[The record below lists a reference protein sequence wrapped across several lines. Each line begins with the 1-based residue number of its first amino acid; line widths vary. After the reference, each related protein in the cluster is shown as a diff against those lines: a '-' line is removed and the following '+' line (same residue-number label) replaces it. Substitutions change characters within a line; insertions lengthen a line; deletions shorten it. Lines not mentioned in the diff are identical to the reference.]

1 MNQSLIQ
8 PLRAT
13 LRLQFHK
20 GFTLDD
26 AVPLIPYLAG
36 LGISHI
42 YASPLL
48 AARAG
53 SMHGYD
59 VVDPTTVN
67 PELGGEAALR
77 RLVQALR
84 AERMGLILDIVSNH
98 MAVGGSDN
106 PWWLDLLEW
115 GRLSPYG
122 EFFDIQWHSPDPLM
136 EGQLLLPFL
145 GSDYGIA
152 LQEGTLPLRFD
163 ARRGAFHVEHYD
175 HHFPICPTHYGE
187 LLKPGVEPSTELGA
201 EKAEQLKFLADRFSQ
216 LSYQTD
222 AHSLAVPL
230 QEELRNLAT
239 DPVLLRVI
247 QNNLGAYDSLTPDGF
262 HNLHN
267 LLERQSYR
275 LASWRTAADDINW
288 RRFFDVNELGGLR
301 VERPAVFQATHAKI
315 FALIAEGLV
324 DGLRVDH
331 IDGLADPRG
340 YCRKLRRRVDSLSP
354 QRHLPIYVE
363 KILGEGETLHRDWSV
378 DGTTGYEFMNQVSL
392 LQHDPAGTETLGQLW
407 SQHSERPAGFSQEA
421 QRARQQILN
430 GSLAGDFE
438 SVAQAL
444 LQVARDDLMTRDLT
458 LGAIRRALQALIV
471 HFPVYRTYISPLGR
485 STADDV
491 FFQQAMD
498 GARQT
503 LNEADWPVL
512 DCLANWLG
520 GEPWRK
526 RPVVGRQRKI
536 LKHAC
541 VRFQQLT
548 SPAAAKAVE
557 DTAFYRSAVLL
568 SRNDVGFSTEQF
580 SAPVADFHAAC
591 ANRLAEF
598 PDNLLATATHDHKRG
613 EDTRARLA
621 VLSERSRWYAE
632 QVPRWRALARPLRDD
647 EQMPSAGDELILYQA
662 ILGSWPLDLRSEDP
676 EAMADYA
683 RRLWQWQQKAL
694 REAKLQSSW
703 SAPNDVYEK
712 ATEAFIQRLWLSP
725 EGNPLRTALGQ
736 AVQALAVPGA
746 VNGLAQTLL
755 RMTVPGIPD
764 LYQGNDFWDFSLVD
778 PDNRRP
784 VNYHRRQ
791 QTLQAPLNL
800 PALLLNWR
808 DGSIKQTL
816 IARVLNLRAE
826 HPELFRHGTY
836 QPLEVLG
843 SQAHRVLAFVRQN
856 EAKRLVVIVPI
867 RCAALLENSA
877 EPRIDAQSWGD
888 TRLVLPFT
896 PSDEN
901 LKGLFSSVAV
911 TKNRELNISAALGDF
926 PVNVFIQLSPQA

>member
-1 MNQSLIQ
+1 MNPPRIQ

-26 AVPLIPYLAG
+26 AVPLVPYFAS
-36 LGISHI
+36 LGISHV

-48 AARAG
+48 SARAG

-77 RLVQALR
+77 RLVSALR
-84 AERMGLILDIVSNH
+84 AQNMGLILDIVSNH
-98 MAVGGSDN
+98 MAVGGGDN
-106 PWWLDLLEW
+106 PWWQDLLEW

-145 GSDYGIA
+145 GSDYGVA
-152 LQEGTLPLRFD
+152 LQDGTLPLRFD
-163 ARRGAFHVEHYD
+163 AQRGAFYVEHYD
-175 HHFPICPTHYGE
+175 HHFPICPMNFGE
-187 LLKPGVEPSTELGA
+187 LLKA
-201 EKAEQLKFLADRFSQ
+201 DDEQLKSLADRFST

-222 AHSLAVPL
+222 AHRLAMPL
-230 QEELRNLAT
+230 KEELRELASDPAVLQTIEQNLE
-239 DPVLLRVI
+239 
-247 QNNLGAYDSLTPDGF
+247 AYDSLTPDGF
-262 HNLHN
+262 QRLHQ

-301 VERPAVFQATHAKI
+301 VERPAVFEATHAKI
-315 FALIAEGLV
+315 FELVAEGLI
-324 DGLRVDH
+324 DGLRIDH

-340 YCRKLRRRVDSLSP
+340 YCRKLRRRVDSLAP
-354 QRHLPIYVE
+354 DRHLPIYVE

-378 DGTTGYEFMNQVSL
+378 DGTTGYEFMNQLSL
-392 LQHDPAGTETLGQLW
+392 LQHDPDGAQTLGELW
-407 SQHSERPAGFSQEA
+407 SRCSERPADFRQEA
-421 QRARQQILN
+421 QLARQQILN

-458 LGAIRRALQALIV
+458 LGAIRRALQELIV
-471 HFPVYRTYISPLGR
+471 HFPVYRTYISPRGR
-485 STADDV
+485 STEDDV

-503 LNEADWPVL
+503 LGEADWPVL
-512 DCLANWLG
+512 DCLARWLG

-526 RPVVGRQRKI
+526 RPVGRSRKM

-591 ANRLAEF
+591 LNRLEEF

-621 VLSERSRWYAE
+621 VLSERSAWFAW
-632 QVPRWRALARPLRDD
+632 QVPLWQTLARPLRDD
-647 EQMPSAGDELILYQA
+647 DQMPSAGDELILYQA
-662 ILGSWPLDLRSEDP
+662 LLGSWPLDLRNDDKAAYEN
-676 EAMADYA
+676 YTQ
-683 RRLWQWQQKAL
+683 RVWQWQQKAL

-703 SAPNDVYEK
+703 SAPNDAYEH
-712 ATEAFIQRLWLSP
+712 AAHQFLERLLLSP
-725 EGNPLRTALGQ
+725 EGERLRA
-736 AVQALAVPGA
+736 ALAKAAMSIAAPGA
-746 VNGLAQTLL
+746 LNGLAQTLL
-755 RMTVPGIPD
+755 RMTVPGVPD
-764 LYQGNDFWDFSLVD
+764 LYQGNEYWDFSLVD

-784 VNYHRRQ
+784 VDYASRQ
-791 QTLQAPLNL
+791 QAMQRPLDL
-800 PALLLNWR
+800 PDLLANWR
-808 DGSIKQTL
+808 DGRIKQTL
-816 IARVLNLRAE
+816 IARTLNLRAE
-826 HPELFRHGTY
+826 QAELFQRGSY
-836 QPLEVLG
+836 QALEVVG
-843 SQAHRVLAFVRQN
+843 SEAHRVLAFARSYNQKQ
-856 EAKRLVVIVPI
+856 AIVIVPI
-867 RCAALLENSA
+867 RCAGLLENSA
-877 EPRIDAQSWGD
+877 EPQVGAQQWGD
-888 TRLVLPFT
+888 TRVKLPFT
-896 PSDEN
+896 TPDEN

-911 TKNRELNISAALGDF
+911 TEHKELMIGAALGDF
-926 PVNVFIQLSPQA
+926 PVNLFIQNFEFSSGALR

>member
-1 MNQSLIQ
+1 MTMQVPGH

-26 AVPLIPYLAG
+26 AAALVPYFAR
-36 LGISHI
+36 LGISHV

-48 AARAG
+48 SARAG

-77 RLVQALR
+77 RLVSALR
-84 AERMGLILDIVSNH
+84 SQRMGLILDIVSNH

-152 LQEGTLPLRFD
+152 LQDGTLPLRFD
-163 ARRGAFHVEHYD
+163 PRRGAFHVEHYE
-175 HHFPICPTHYGE
+175 HHFPICPSHYGE
-187 LLKPGVEPSTELGA
+187 LLKADAEP
-201 EKAEQLKFLADRFSQ
+201 LKVLADRFST
-216 LSYQTD
+216 LSYQSD
-222 AHSLAVPL
+222 AHGLAIPL
-230 QEELRNLAT
+230 KDELRELAR
-239 DPVLLRVI
+239 DPAIVQTIEQHLRS
-247 QNNLGAYDSLTPDGF
+247 YDSTTPEGF
-262 HNLHN
+262 QKLHN

-288 RRFFDVNELGGLR
+288 RRFFDINELGGLR
-301 VERPAVFQATHAKI
+301 VERPAVFEATHAKI
-315 FALIAEGLV
+315 FELVADGLI
-324 DGLRVDH
+324 DGLRIDH

-340 YCRKLRRRVDSLSP
+340 YCRKLRRQVDRLAP
-354 QRHLPIYVE
+354 GRHLPIYVE
-363 KILGEGETLHRDWSV
+363 KILGEGETLRRDWSV

-392 LQHDPAGTETLGQLW
+392 LQHDPQGERTLGELW
-407 SQHSERPAGFSQEA
+407 QRYSERPADFRQEA
-421 QRARQQILN
+421 QLARQQILN

-458 LGAIRRALQALIV
+458 LGAIRRALLELIV

-485 STADDV
+485 SAEDDV
-491 FFQQAMD
+491 IFRQAMD

-503 LNEADWPVL
+503 LGEADWPVI
-512 DCLANWLG
+512 DCLAGWLG

-526 RPVVGRQRKI
+526 RPAGRVRKR

-580 SAPVADFHAAC
+580 SAPVATFHATC
-591 ANRLAEF
+591 AQRLAEF

-613 EDTRARLA
+613 EDSRARLA

-632 QVPRWRALARPLRDD
+632 HLGLWRTLARPLRDD
-647 EQMPSAGDELILYQA
+647 DQAPTAGDELIVYQA
-662 ILGSWPLDLRSEDP
+662 LLGSWPLDLRPDDP
-676 EAMADYA
+676 VALQDYA
-683 RRLWQWQQKAL
+683 ERVWQWQRKAL

-703 SAPNDVYEK
+703 SAPNDAYEHACENFLK
-712 ATEAFIQRLWLSP
+712 RLLLTP
-725 EGNPLRTALGQ
+725 EGELLRLALGKAAQ
-736 AVQALAVPGA
+736 AIAVPGA
-746 VNGLAQTLL
+746 LNGLAQTLL
-755 RMTVPGIPD
+755 RMTVPGVPD
-764 LYQGNDFWDFSLVD
+764 LYQGNDYWDFSLVD

-784 VNYHRRQ
+784 VDYASRQQALQ
-791 QTLQAPLNL
+791 QTLSL
-800 PALLLNWR
+800 PDLLANWR
-808 DGSIKQTL
+808 DGRIKQAL
-816 IARVLNLRAE
+816 IARTLNLRAE
-826 HPELFRHGTY
+826 HPQLFRRGTY
-836 QPLEVLG
+836 QALEVLG
-843 SQAHRVLAFVRQN
+843 SQAHRIVGFVR
-856 EAKRLVVIVPI
+856 EHDGKRAIVIVPI
-867 RCAALLENSA
+867 RSGSLLENSA
-877 EPRIDAQSWGD
+877 GPLIDASQWGD
-888 TRLVLPFT
+888 TRVHLPFMNAE
-896 PSDEN
+896 EN
-901 LKGLFSSVAV
+901 LNGLFSSVTV
-911 TKNRELNISAALGDF
+911 TKHRELMISAALGDF
-926 PVNVFIQLSPQA
+926 PVNLFIQTTDT

>member
-1 MNQSLIQ
+1 MSTLPMQ

-26 AVPLIPYLAG
+26 AVPLVPYFAR
-36 LGISHI
+36 LGISHV

-48 AARAG
+48 SARAG

-67 PELGGEAALR
+67 PQLGGEAALR
-77 RLVQALR
+77 RLVSALR
-84 AERMGLILDIVSNH
+84 EQGMGLILDIVSNH

-106 PWWLDLLEW
+106 PWWLDLLGW
-115 GRLSPYG
+115 GRLSPYA
-122 EFFDIQWHSPDPLM
+122 EFYDIQWHSADPLM

-145 GSDYGIA
+145 GSDYGVA
-152 LQEGTLPLRFD
+152 LQDGTLPLRFD
-163 ARRGAFHVEHYD
+163 AQHGDFFVEHYD
-175 HHFPICPTHYGE
+175 HHFPICPMTYGE
-187 LLKPGVEPSTELGA
+187 LLKTDI
-201 EKAEQLKFLADRFSQ
+201 EQLKSLADRFST
-216 LSYQTD
+216 LNYQAD
-222 AHSLAVPL
+222 AHSLAIPL
-230 QEELRNLAT
+230 QDELRELASDPAMLRAIEHNLK
-239 DPVLLRVI
+239 
-247 QNNLGAYDSLTPDGF
+247 AYDSLTREGF
-262 HNLHN
+262 QCLHN

-301 VERPAVFQATHAKI
+301 VERPAVFEATHAKI
-315 FALIAEGLV
+315 FQLVAQGLV

-340 YCRKLRRRVDSLSP
+340 YCRKLRRRVDSLVP
-354 QRHLPIYVE
+354 DRHLPIYVE

-392 LQHDPAGTETLGQLW
+392 LQHDPQGEQTLGRLW
-407 SQHSERPAGFSQEA
+407 QRYSERPADFRQEA
-421 QRARQQILN
+421 QLARQQTLN

-444 LQVARDDLMTRDLT
+444 LQVARENLMTRDLT
-458 LGAIRRALQALIV
+458 LGAIRRALQELIV

-485 STADDV
+485 SAQDEC

-503 LNEADWPVL
+503 LGEADWPVL
-512 DCLANWLG
+512 DCLAGWLG

-526 RPVVGRQRKI
+526 YPAARTRKR

-568 SRNDVGFSTEQF
+568 SRNDVGFSTERF
-580 SAPVADFHAAC
+580 SAPVEDFHAAC
-591 ANRLAEF
+591 KQRLAEF

-621 VLSERSRWYAE
+621 VLSERSQWYVE
-632 QVPRWRALARPLRDD
+632 QVGLWRALARPLRDD
-647 EQMPSAGDELILYQA
+647 DQQPSAGDELILYQA
-662 ILGSWPLDLRSEDP
+662 ILGSWPLDLN
-676 EAMADYA
+676 ADDQPALQAYA
-683 RRLWQWQQKAL
+683 ERLWQWQRKAL

-703 SAPNDVYEK
+703 SAPNDAYEQ
-712 ATEAFIQRLWLSP
+712 AVETFIQRLLLSP
-725 EGNPLRTALGQ
+725 QGDFLRTALGK
-736 AVQALAVPGA
+736 AARTIAVPGA
-746 VNGLAQTLL
+746 LNGLAQTLL
-755 RMTVPGIPD
+755 RMTVPGVPD
-764 LYQGNDFWDFSLVD
+764 LYQGTEFWDFSLVD

-784 VNYHRRQ
+784 VDYASRQ
-791 QTLQAPLNL
+791 QALQPVVNL
-800 PALLLNWR
+800 QDQLANWR
-808 DGSIKQTL
+808 DGRIKQTL
-816 IARVLNLRAE
+816 IAQTLNLRTE
-826 HPELFRHGTY
+826 HAELFRRGSY
-836 QPLEVLG
+836 QALEVVG
-843 SQAHRVLAFVRQN
+843 SQAHRVLGFVR
-856 EAKRLVVIVPI
+856 EWEGKRAIVIVPI

-877 EPRIDAQSWGD
+877 EPQVSAPQWGD
-888 TRLVLPFT
+888 TRIHLPSAT
-896 PSDEN
+896 ADEH
-901 LKGLFSSVAV
+901 LKGLFSGITV
-911 TKNRELNISAALGDF
+911 TKHRELVISAALGDF
-926 PVNVFIQLSPQA
+926 PVNLFIQSTDT

>member
-1 MNQSLIQ
+1 MNHSDLQ

-20 GFTLDD
+20 GFTLDQ
-26 AVPLIPYLAG
+26 AVPLVPYFAS
-36 LGISHI
+36 LGISHL

-67 PELGGEAALR
+67 PELGGEAALH
-77 RLVQALR
+77 RLVAALR
-84 AERMGLILDIVSNH
+84 EHKMGLILDIVSNH

-145 GSDYGIA
+145 GSDYGVA
-152 LQEGTLPLRFD
+152 LQDGTLPLRFD
-163 ARRGAFHVEHYD
+163 AQRGAFYVEHYE
-175 HHFPICPTHYGE
+175 HHFPICPSSYGE
-187 LLKPGVEPSTELGA
+187 LLRSDDEA
-201 EKAEQLKFLADRFSQ
+201 LKFLADRFSA

-222 AHSLAVPL
+222 AYGLAIPL
-230 QEELRNLAT
+230 KAELRELASN
-239 DPVLLRVI
+239 PAILQCI
-247 QNNLGAYDSLTPDGF
+247 QDNLGQYDSLTPEGF
-262 HNLHN
+262 QRLHN

-288 RRFFDVNELGGLR
+288 RRFFDINELGGLR
-301 VERPAVFQATHAKI
+301 VERPAVFEATHAKI
-315 FALIAEGLV
+315 FELVEQGLV
-324 DGLRVDH
+324 DGLRIDH

-340 YCRKLRRRVDSLSP
+340 YCRKLRRRVDTLSP
-354 QRHLPIYVE
+354 DRHLPIFVE

-378 DGTTGYEFMNQVSL
+378 DGTTGYEFMNQLSL
-392 LQHDPAGTETLGQLW
+392 LQHDPQGAENLGNLW
-407 SQHSERPAGFSQEA
+407 SRYSERPADFRQEA
-421 QRARQQILN
+421 QLARQQILN

-458 LGAIRRALQALIV
+458 LGAIRRALQELIV
-471 HFPVYRTYISPLGR
+471 HFPVYRTYISPRGR
-485 STADDV
+485 SGEDDV

-498 GARQT
+498 GARQA
-503 LNEADWPVL
+503 LSEADWPVL
-512 DCLANWLG
+512 DCLARWLG
-520 GEPWRK
+520 GESWRK
-526 RPVVGRQRKI
+526 RPVGRPRKI

-621 VLSERSRWYAE
+621 VLSERSAWYAE
-632 QVPRWRALARPLRDD
+632 QVPLWRTLARPLRDD

-662 ILGSWPLDLRSEDP
+662 ILGSWPLDLRDDDQSALE
-676 EAMADYA
+676 DYA
-683 RRLWQWQQKAL
+683 QRVWQWQQKAL

-703 SAPNDVYEK
+703 SAPNEAYEQ
-712 ATEAFIQRLWLSP
+712 AAQQFLQRLLVHP
-725 EGNPLRTALGQ
+725 DGQLLRAALGK
-736 AVQALAVPGA
+736 AAKTIAVPGA
-746 VNGLAQTLL
+746 LNGLAQTLL
-755 RMTVPGIPD
+755 RMIVPGVPD
-764 LYQGNDFWDFSLVD
+764 LYQGNEYWDFSLVD

-784 VNYHRRQ
+784 VDYASRQ
-791 QTLQAPLNL
+791 QAMQASVNL
-800 PALLLNWR
+800 PDLLTRWR
-808 DGSIKQTL
+808 DGRIKQSL
-816 IARVLNLRAE
+816 IAQTLNLRAE
-826 HPELFRHGTY
+826 HAELFQRGTY
-836 QPLEVLG
+836 QALEVVG
-843 SQAHRVLAFVRQN
+843 SQAHRVLAFAR
-856 EAKRLVVIVPI
+856 EHEGKRAIVIVPI

-877 EPRIDAQSWGD
+877 EPQVEALRWGD
-888 TRLVLPFT
+888 TRVKLPFAT
-896 PSDEN
+896 SDEN
-901 LKGLFSSVAV
+901 LKGLFSSTAV
-911 TKNRELNISAALGDF
+911 THHKELNISAALGDF
-926 PVNVFIQLSPQA
+926 PVNLFIQKFTQA

>member
-1 MNQSLIQ
+1 MNQATML

-26 AVPLIPYLAG
+26 AVPLVPYFAR
-36 LGISHI
+36 LGISHV

-48 AARAG
+48 SARAG

-67 PELGGEAALR
+67 PELGGEPALR
-77 RLVQALR
+77 RLVSALR
-84 AERMGLILDIVSNH
+84 GQNMGLILDIVSNH
-98 MAVGGSDN
+98 MAVGGNDN

-145 GSDYGIA
+145 GSDYGVA
-152 LQEGTLPLRFD
+152 LQDGTLKLRFD
-163 ARRGAFHVEHYD
+163 ERGGFYVEHYD
-175 HHFPICPTHYGE
+175 HHFPICPSHYGE
-187 LLKPGVEPSTELGA
+187 LLKAEAEPLR
-201 EKAEQLKFLADRFSQ
+201 LLADRFST

-222 AHSLAVPL
+222 AHSLAIPL
-230 QEELRNLAT
+230 KDELRELASH
-239 DPVLLRVI
+239 PAVLQGI
-247 QNNLGAYDSLTPDGF
+247 QNNLKAYDSQTNEGF
-262 HNLHN
+262 QRLHD

-301 VERPAVFQATHAKI
+301 VERPAVFEATHAKI
-315 FALIAEGLV
+315 FQLVAEGLI
-324 DGLRVDH
+324 DGLRIDH

-340 YCRKLRRRVDSLSP
+340 YCRKLRRRVDSLAP
-354 QRHLPIYVE
+354 GRHLPIYVE

-378 DGTTGYEFMNQVSL
+378 DGTTGYEFMNQLSL
-392 LQHDPAGTETLGQLW
+392 LQHDPDGETTLGEVWQRY
-407 SQHSERPAGFSQEA
+407 SERPADFRQETLL
-421 QRARQQILN
+421 ARQQILN

-458 LGAIRRALQALIV
+458 LGAIRRALQELIV
-471 HFPVYRTYISPLGR
+471 HFSVYRTYISALGR
-485 STADDV
+485 SAQDEV

-503 LNEADWPVL
+503 LGEADWPVL

-520 GEPWRK
+520 GEAWRK
-526 RPVVGRQRKI
+526 RPAGRLRKR

-580 SAPVADFHAAC
+580 SAPAADFHE
-591 ANRLAEF
+591 ANRKRLELF

-621 VLSERSRWYAE
+621 VLSERSKWYVE
-632 QVPRWRALARPLRDD
+632 QIGLWHALARPLRDD
-647 EQMPSAGDELILYQA
+647 DQMPSAGDELFLYQA
-662 ILGSWPLDLRSEDP
+662 LLGSWPLDLRPDDP
-676 EAMADYA
+676 QALEAYA
-683 RRLWQWQQKAL
+683 RRISQWQRKAL

-703 SAPNDVYEK
+703 SAPNDVYEQ
-712 ATEAFIQRLWLSP
+712 ATERFTQRLLLSP
-725 EGNPLRTALGQ
+725 EGDLLRTAL
-736 AVQALAVPGA
+736 AKVARTIAVPGA
-746 VNGLAQTLL
+746 LNGLAQTLL
-755 RMTVPGIPD
+755 RMTVPGVPD
-764 LYQGNDFWDFSLVD
+764 LYQGNEFWDFSLVD

-784 VNYHRRQ
+784 VDYASRQ
-791 QTLQAPLNL
+791 QALQQPFNL
-800 PALLLNWR
+800 PDLLANWR
-808 DGSIKQTL
+808 DGRIKQAL
-816 IARVLNLRAE
+816 IARTLNLRAE
-826 HPELFRHGTY
+826 HAELFRHGTY
-836 QPLEVLG
+836 QALDIIG
-843 SQAHRVLAFVRQN
+843 SQAHRVLGFVR
-856 EAKRLVVIVPI
+856 EWEGKRAIVIVPI
-867 RCAALLENSA
+867 RCAPLLENSA
-877 EPRIDAQSWGD
+877 VPHVDAPQWGD
-888 TRLVLPFT
+888 TRINLPST
-896 PSDEN
+896 TAEEN
-901 LKGLFSSVAV
+901 LKGLFSSATV
-911 TKNRELNISAALGDF
+911 TKHKELLISDALGDF
-926 PVNVFIQLSPQA
+926 PVNLIIQTIDT